1 MTILSL
7 HNGKVSRLNE
17 GQISITDKQ
26 GIKIVP
32 KFDKMFSKFKEKG
45 IRICAFTAAKLIH
58 TYNHECISN
67 ILNAAGVSAN

>member
-1 MTILSL
+1 
-7 HNGKVSRLNE
+7 
-17 GQISITDKQ
+17 
-26 GIKIVP
+26 
-32 KFDKMFSKFKEKG
+32 MFSKFKEKG